1 MPVADG
7 IPDLDSLTALGNQE
21 GFGVEQ
27 TEPSDPTPPP
37 PDGGDKPT
45 VLLSEAQYGLQNE
58 SVTIVQ
64 QALIAEGFSIPA
76 GATGYFGDQTKAAYS
91 QFQISLGY
99 SGTDADGAPGCTSLT
114 ELGSRQNFLVDCT
127 ATGGGGGT
135 SGGRADAP
143 IAAGYNYYISLAFG
157 APGDYAAGYHTG
169 RDYAADSGTPLV
181 AVLDGTIGQKGWDPD
196 GYGNYVVLQ
205 AVNGRDYWYCH
216 MNSASPLATGTAVT
230 ANQVIGHVGMTGNAT
245 GPHCHFEDRPRGG
258 GYGDVRDPSW

>member
-1 MPVADG
+1 MATADG
-7 IPDLDSLTALGNQE
+7 LPDCDSLTQLGQQA
-21 GFGVEQ
+21 GFEVDCG
-27 TEPSDPTPPP
+27 SAPTPPP
-37 PDGGDKPT
+37 PPPAEQPT
-45 VLLSEAQYGLQNE
+45 VYLSQAQYGQTNS
-58 SVTIVQ
+58 SVTTVQ
-64 QALIAEGFSIPA
+64 KALIAQGYSIPD
-76 GATGYFGDQTKAAYS
+76 GATGYFGDETKAAYS
-91 QFQISLGY
+91 QFQVSLGY

-114 ELGSRQNFLVDCT
+114 ELGNRENFIVDCT
-127 ATGGGGGT
+127 ASGGGGT

-143 IAAGYNYYISLAFG
+143 IAAGYSYYISLAFG

-181 AVLDGTIGQKGWDPD
+181 AVLDGTIGAKGWDPD

-216 MNSASPLATGTAVT
+216 MNAPSGLATGTSVT

>member
-7 IPDLDSLTALGNQE
+7 IADLDSLTALGNQA

-37 PDGGDKPT
+37 SDGGDEPT

-58 SVTIVQ
+58 SVTLVQ
-64 QALIAEGFSIPA
+64 QALLAEGFSIPD
-76 GATGYFGDQTKAAYS
+76 GATGYFGDETKAAYS
-91 QFQISLGY
+91 QFQQSLGY
-99 SGTDADGAPGCTSLT
+99 SGSAADGAPGCTSLT
-114 ELGSRQNFLVDCT
+114 ELGSRQGFNVDCT
-127 ATGGGGGT
+127 STGGGTGT

-143 IAAGYNYYISLAFG
+143 IAAGYSYYISLAFG

-169 RDYAADSGTPLV
+169 RDYAADAGTPLV
-181 AVLDGTIGQKGWDPD
+181 AVLDGTIGTVAWDND
-196 GYGNYVVLQ
+196 YGNYVVLQ

-216 MNSASPLATGTAVT
+216 MNAPCPLSPGTAVN
-230 ANQVIGHVGMTGNAT
+230 ANQVIGHVGQTGNAT

-258 GYGDVRDPSW
+258 AYGQVRDPQW